1 MSLVRYLGKGFSLEL
16 AGAVNE
22 IGRPWGTGADA
33 TFVGI
38 DLNAKYALNN
48 AFGTSGWF
56 DPFLYV
62 GGGEN
67 WVGSENG
74 LGFNVGACI
83 NAWFNDLLD

>member
-33 TFVGI
+33 TLVGI